1 MNKFTLL
8 FFSLLFTY
16 IAFSQ
21 GTASFS
27 QVGPV
32 QFPLNPSVQTTGM
45 GRVSHMIYHPTDSN
59 IIFAVSASGGVFKS
73 SNEGQTWRPL
83 SDMLPQTA
91 CASLAINPKNPKVMY
106 LGTGD
111 ANYNGG
117 GMGVWKTINGGT
129 TWFQSS
135 YGLGNKL
142 VSSILF
148 TPGDTLTLLAA
159 CSDGIYK
166 STDAGS
172 SWTKKSKVTSSYR
185 DLIYRPQSN
194 KLVYAATNAFFY
206 RSYDNGESWIQSN
219 VNSNISCA
227 GIKIAVCPSDT
238 SRLYCV
244 VWKSGTAPFGG
255 VYKSNNNGTTFT
267 LQVDTP
273 NVLGYSANG
282 SSQDGQGAYNL
293 AISVDPKNA
302 NILYLGAINIWK
314 STDQGKSFVLKS
326 HWAYGVHADKH
337 GFLFSPFNSNK
348 LFCYHDG
355 GLDLTTDGG
364 TKWTTLE
371 DGLSASEFYKMGSS
385 GLYNDYII
393 GGLQD
398 NGMDVATDKKFSTV
412 RGGDWGGDFA
422 FDAFDKKM
430 LYENGGLKRNILSHS
445 TGNINGQNGIYLV
458 HPKDSNVMFELTTNL
473 FRTKNLRVTPSTDV
487 VWQQITNISGTTNP
501 AAIAYSKSS
510 KGTFYAAFRSQSL
523 HISVN
528 INAINPIFN
537 KMTKFPFN
545 GGEEIKQLETCD
557 YDSNIIYAVTNQNR
571 LLKSADK
578 GNTWISLNRN
588 LPGITIIK
596 FLLDQKSTDS
606 GMYVCTALGVYYRNK
621 TMFNWIS
628 FSKGLP
634 TVAQISD
641 MEIVSDGTLQS
652 RLHISTYGRGI
663 WQTDLYNKTFSAP
676 IADFLVAPSSAQSCA
691 NTVILV
697 DNSFN
702 SPTSRKWQVTPSTG
716 WNFINGTDS
725 ISSRPEI
732 RFNTAG
738 VYFISLTVSNF
749 KGSNTKTIN
758 YNYSNLSVPA
768 NCNTTTTNLGGYTI
782 GIYRFELNG
791 IDKSSSTGNTSYEDF
806 SCANNTILK
815 AGASYTAWVTNGNAY
830 NENAKIY
837 IDYNN
842 NGVFTD
848 ANELV
853 GTISSGLGRRS
864 CTFTTLL
871 NPPVLNKFIRLRVV
885 SDYNAVTGPCS
896 VLAYGQ
902 TEDYAIV
909 FDKTKPTLT
918 FDLPK
923 PNVSNTFN
931 VKLKA
936 SELIV
941 GFDAKDVKVNNGTL
955 NNFIQQDA
963 LTYTANITPINN
975 GMVTLAVNANSF
987 TDYNG
992 NFNGIHQDSTD
1003 FFVGIKSFTFKG
1015 KSLKDSIIQ
1024 TNSGGN
1030 IFCEIPFGAEADS
1043 LVASFTLS
1051 DSASA
1056 YIGGIKQ
1063 SSESDANDFGY
1074 ERIYT
1079 IKAPDTTHIR
1089 NYTIQVKNRLN
1100 TECDLQS
1107 FAIKTPNVQGIINH
1121 QSVGGKV
1128 ELTLPFGTKIDS
1140 LTVLFKVSERAKTF
1154 MNGLIQTSGAGTINF
1169 GQRIIY
1175 RVVAEDTSFFKEY
1188 EVVVMFGKSKAC
1200 SLLSFSIKNPS
1211 VLGVISQTSSGGTVK
1226 ISVPFRT
1233 DITKLITVFTVS
1245 DSARV
1250 FIGNT
1255 LQSSGINSNSFLKTV
1270 YYKVVAEDTGI
1281 FKIYEVSIETEPNS
1295 EAELL
1300 TYSIVKPLTQGSIT
1314 PTNFGGY
1321 VTVSNPSFDVKNLV
1335 AQFILSDSASAYIKG
1350 IRQNSSV
1357 TANDYTDT
1365 VELQVL
1371 AQDKIHSKRYLLKA
1385 IGNIIS
1391 TSVIENENLRI
1402 YPNPANRI
1410 LHVSFKGGALLNS
1423 GYKIVNL
1430 PGQIVLAGSMAGKN
1444 DEIDISSIP
1453 AGIYYLYCFMGD
1465 MFVVGKFVKE

>member
-1 MNKFTLL
+1 MNKFTFL
-8 FFSLLFTY
+8 FISLLFPY
-16 IAFSQ
+16 IVFSQ

-45 GRVSHMIYHPTDSN
+45 GRVSHMIYHPNDSN

-91 CASLAINPKNPKVMY
+91 CATLAINPKNPNVMY

-117 GMGVWKTINGGT
+117 GMGVWKSLNGGA

-135 YGLGNKL
+135 YGMGNRL
-142 VSSILF
+142 VSAILF
-148 TPGDTLTLLAA
+148 TPGDTLILIAA

-166 STDAGS
+166 SKDAGA
-172 SWTKKSKVTSSYR
+172 SWIKKSKTTSSYR
-185 DLIYRPQSN
+185 DLTYRPQSN
-194 KLVYAATNAFFY
+194 KLLYAATNTFFY
-206 RSYDNGESWIQSN
+206 RSYDNGESWIQST
-219 VNSNISCA
+219 VNSNITCA
-227 GIKIAVCPSDT
+227 GIKIAICPSDT

-255 VYKSNNNGTTFT
+255 VYKSNNNGASFT

-273 NVLGYSANG
+273 NILGYSANG

-293 AISVDPKNA
+293 AIAVDPKNA
-302 NILYLGAINIWK
+302 NILYVGAINIWK
-314 STDQGKSFVLKS
+314 STDQGKSFILKS

-348 LFCYHDG
+348 LFSYHDG

-364 TKWTTLE
+364 NNWTTLE

-458 HPKDSNVMFELTTNL
+458 HPKDSNVLFELTTNV

-501 AAIAYSKSS
+501 AAMAFSKSS

-528 INAINPIFN
+528 INAINPTFN
-537 KMTKFPFN
+537 KITKFPFN

-578 GNTWISLNRN
+578 GITWSSLNRN

-621 TMFNWIS
+621 TMSNWIS

-676 IADFLVAPSSAQSCA
+676 IADFLTAPSSAQSCA
-691 NTVILV
+691 NTLILV
-697 DNSFN
+697 DNSYN
-702 SPTSRKWQVTPSTG
+702 SPTARKWQITPSKG

-725 ISSRPEI
+725 FSARPEI

-738 VYFISLTVSNF
+738 VYFISLTVNNF
-749 KGSNTKTIN
+749 KGSHTKTIN

-768 NCNTTTTNLGGYTI
+768 NCNSTTTNLGGYTI

-815 AGASYTAWVTNGNAY
+815 AGASYSAWVTNGNAY
-830 NENAKIY
+830 NENSKIY

-885 SDYNAVTGPCS
+885 SDYNSVTGQCG

-902 TEDYAIV
+902 TEDYAII

-918 FDLPK
+918 IEIPK
-923 PNVSNTFN
+923 PKIHNSFNVSF
-931 VKLKA
+931 KA
-936 SELIV
+936 SEMIFGL
-941 GFDAKDVKVNNGTL
+941 DAKDVKVSNGTL
-955 NNFIQQDA
+955 INFLQIDA
-963 LTYTANITPINN
+963 VTYTAAVVPVNN
-975 GMVTLAVNANSF
+975 GMVTLSINANSF
-987 TDYNG
+987 SDYNG
-992 NFNGIHQDSTD
+992 NFNGIHQDSTN
-1003 FFVGIKSFTFKG
+1003 FFVGINAFTFNG
-1015 KSLKDSIIQ
+1015 KSLMDSIVQ
-1024 TNSGGN
+1024 NGSGGK
-1030 IFCEIPFGAEADS
+1030 IYCEIPYGVKTDS
-1043 LVASFTLS
+1043 LIASFILT
-1051 DSASA
+1051 DSATVYLGSKKQVS
-1056 YIGGIKQ
+1056 GINV
-1063 SSESDANDFGY
+1063 NDFST
-1074 ERIYT
+1074 ELIYT
-1079 IKAPDTTHIR
+1079 VKAPDTTHVR
-1089 NYTIQVKNRLN
+1089 TYSVHVKNRFN
-1100 TECDLQS
+1100 TECDLLS
-1107 FAIKTPNVQGIINH
+1107 FGTKSPKVQGIIT
-1121 QSVGGKV
+1121 QQMKGGTV
-1128 ELTLPFGTKIDS
+1128 ELTLPFGSKIDS
-1140 LTVLFKVSERAKTF
+1140 LTAIFNISERAKAF
-1154 MNGLIQTSGAGTINF
+1154 LNGIEQISGSGTVNF
-1169 GQRIIY
+1169 GQKIVYKI
-1175 RVVAEDTSFFKEY
+1175 VAEDTSIFKLY
-1188 EVVVMFGKSKAC
+1188 EVNVRFGKSKAC
-1200 SLLSFSIKNPS
+1200 DLLSFSIKNPA
-1211 VLGVISQTSSGGTVK
+1211 VTGIISQEGVGGKVK
-1226 ISVPFRT
+1226 LRMPFRT
-1233 DITKLITVFTVS
+1233 DISNLISVFSVS
-1245 DSARV
+1245 DSAKV
-1250 FIGNT
+1250 ILINKP
-1255 LQSSGINSNSFLKTV
+1255 QISGITANDFSKPL
-1270 YYKVVAEDTGI
+1270 YYKVLAEDTGI
-1281 FKIYEVSIETEPNS
+1281 FKVYEVSVEIEPNS

-1300 TYSIVKPLTQGSIT
+1300 TYSIVKPFTTSTIT
-1314 PTNFGGY
+1314 PTSFGGY

-1335 AQFILSDSASAYIKG
+1335 AQFTLSDSASAYIKG
-1350 IRQNSSV
+1350 IRQNSTV
-1357 TANDYTDT
+1357 TTNDFTDT

-1371 AQDKIHSKRYLLKA
+1371 AQDKIHTKRYLIKA
-1385 IGNIIS
+1385 IGNIIN
-1391 TSVIENENLRI
+1391 TSVLENENIRI
-1402 YPNPANRI
+1402 FPNPAKRTLQVSSQGI
-1410 LHVSFKGGALLNS
+1410 LLLNS
-1423 GYKIVNL
+1423 GFKIVNL
-1430 PGQIVLAGSMAGKN
+1430 PGQIVLAGNLAGKN

-1453 AGIYYLYCFMGD
+1453 AGIYYLYCFIGD
-1465 MFVVGKFVKE
+1465 RFVVGKFVKE